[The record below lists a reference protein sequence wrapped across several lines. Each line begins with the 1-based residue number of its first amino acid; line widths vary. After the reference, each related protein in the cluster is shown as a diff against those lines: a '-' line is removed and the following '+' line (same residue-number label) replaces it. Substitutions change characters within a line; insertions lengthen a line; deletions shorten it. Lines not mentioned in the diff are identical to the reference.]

1 MDIKLL
7 NAKLEQF
14 VSQQLEPLLSINW
27 RLGLPYPQTAIDNI
41 WRKASHT
48 LMKVSADVILI
59 VLIAW

>member
-41 WRKASHT
+41 WRKLCSHT
-48 LMKVSADVILI
+48 LMKVSADVI
-59 VLIAW
+59 